1 MNDPT
6 YNNSREGRFFHI
18 FPGDRV
24 GEGAILA
31 RKLVN
36 DDYFYAIEAI
46 N

>member
-1 MNDPT
+1 MIQPILIA
-6 YNNSREGRFFHI
+6 GRADFFYI